1 MLLKILAFVFLVPGF
16 IIALAARG
24 IVSRFNLD
32 KNTKC
37 EYETQMSEDELKQ
50 YKYNKA
56 VVNLKMLGMII
67 ALPGIV
73 LILVV
78 FR

>member
-1 MLLKILAFVFLVPGF
+1 MILKVLAFILVAIGAVFIFG
-16 IIALAARG
+16 ART
-24 IVSRFNLD
+24 IVNRFKLN
-32 KNTKC
+32 
-37 EYETQMSEDELKQ
+37 ETQRCSYESEMKEEEIEL
-50 YKYNKA
+50 YKTNKA
-56 VVNLKMLGMII
+56 VINIKMLGMII